1 MADRRA
7 PIVVGQREPRPNN
20 SRGVEMPSAEDAV
33 QKIREKIAA
42 GTLPRDAPGM
52 TFAGFGT
59 HQHCDGCD
67 TPILPAE
74 MEYEVPVRDGRT
86 IRLYVRCVL
95 LWEMYRRPGGRSEPP
110 T

>member
-1 MADRRA
+1 
-7 PIVVGQREPRPNN
+7 
-20 SRGVEMPSAEDAV
+20 MPSPEDAA

-42 GTLPRDAPGM
+42 GTLPRDAPGI

-59 HQHCDGCD
+59 HQRCDGCD
-67 TPILPAE
+67 TPILPTE

-86 IRLYVRCVL
+86 IRFHVRCVL
-95 LWEMYRRPGGRSEPP
+95 LWEMSRRHRGTSEPP

>member
-1 MADRRA
+1 MMLKDPVLGLPFSAH
-7 PIVVGQREPRPNN
+7 
-20 SRGVEMPSAEDAV
+20 SRGVEMPSAEDAA
-33 QKIREKIAA
+33 QKIRARIAA

-59 HQHCDGCD
+59 HQACDGCD

-74 MEYEVPVRDGRT
+74 MEYEVPVRDGRA
-86 IRLYVRCVL
+86 IRFHVRCVL
-95 LWEMYRRPGGRSEPP
+95 LWEMYRRQRGKPEPP